1 MYQNHMIF
9 NEKTPQDN
17 QAKAFVFL
25 DKLSFFIFVLPI
37 CFNPIH
43 DLLETFVCPCREPF
57 GVPVIQTWRFQT
69 NWSQTH
75 MKPYTLF
82 RAIYLMSHIFL
93 FCSFSFLRHIG
104 NASTS
109 VFDKYQQVL
118 NQILTCI
125 CINELKQKAHS
136 NLRVLC
142 LLSLKRLSI

>member
-57 GVPVIQTWRFQT
+57 GAPVIQVWRFQT
-69 NWSQTH
+69 NCSPTQ
-75 MKPYTLF
+75 MKLCTF
-82 RAIYLMSHIFL
+82 FHAIYLMSYLFL
-93 FCSFSFLRHIG
+93 FCSFSFLRHTV

-109 VFDKYQQVL
+109 VFDKYQQKL
-118 NQILTCI
+118 NNMLTCI
-125 CINELKQKAHS
+125 CIHEFRNKYLTPVSAS
-136 NLRVLC
+136 SVWFR
-142 LLSLKRLSI
+142 